1 MLQEWCKYRYG
12 TFPEDGINGD
22 RLYPHTYMEG
32 NKTLK
37 SNGCFQ
43 SISPL
48 LCPLGKPYNRDA
60 PTKQNL
66 LCNSE
71 SAIETIFN
79 HADFHS
85 SWQAIYEAVP
95 SSTDINEALNITAT
109 PLGSSTFARDQRDVN
124 AQNSDNVTP
133 PTTFLPT
140 RPTFV
145 ASTLYRA
152 RSPST
157 ESITSI
163 FTTTPNPFTTSSMI
177 FETLAKEATDPKFEY
192 IVPRSSRYVLLLDRT
207 SIMGTNGRWKNIKR
221 AFFRFIN
228 KIPVG
233 SELSIITFDA
243 HGAIVNLPPTIVTN
257 INREG
262 LHGRIPRKVESTS
275 RRKIRQHNIPQEMFA
290 SIDNEVTACT
300 FCALNASLSKILTNY
315 PGETGTGTILLVTGS
330 IKKPNHL
337 SELLETIQKAPIQVY
352 PILYPSTAH
361 PDLMKLAAL
370 GGGKAYAIP
379 EGEENWVSPLTYLNE
394 VLLDVIKEAEPGA
407 QIQKVHET
415 RHMSYEF
422 AGTFTMEEDIL
433 HKMSVTLSLD
443 DEEKVEFF
451 EITNPSGKKHLFS
464 KFEDG
469 MVVFNHPGL
478 AEAGIWTYHAKLY
491 PSSGLPND
499 ANGGR
504 ITVDVVSQSNNAE
517 AEPIL
522 LEVFTNVDQNKGM
535 SYYYIIIIK
544 LLIIVIICRCIK
556 ITFIIE
562 YPFS

>member
-1 MLQEWCKYRYG
+1 
-12 TFPEDGINGD
+12 
-22 RLYPHTYMEG
+22 MEG
-32 NKTLK
+32 NKTLN
-37 SNGCFQ
+37 SRGCLQ
-43 SISPL
+43 RSP

-79 HADFHS
+79 HQDFHS

-95 SSTDINEALNITAT
+95 SGSEVNF
-109 PLGSSTFARDQRDVN
+109 SSTTTDSFGVTRNQRGIDEDEN
-124 AQNSDNVTP
+124 LNNVTP

-152 RSPST
+152 TSESSSSTPIPST
-157 ESITSI
+157 TS
-163 FTTTPNPFTTSSMI
+163 NPFLTTSSII
-177 FETLAKEATDPKFEY
+177 FQTLAKEASDPKFEY

-207 SIMGTNGRWKNIKR
+207 SVMGINGRWTNIKR

-228 KIPVG
+228 NLPVG
-233 SELSIITFDA
+233 SELSIITFDGQ
-243 HGAIVNLPPTIVTN
+243 GAIVNLPPTVVTN

-262 LHGRIPRKVESTS
+262 LHGRIPRKVESPS
-275 RRKIRQHNIPQEMFA
+275 ASNRKNKQRQGAQQKMFEI
-290 SIDNEVTACT
+290 IDNEVACT
-300 FCALNASLSKILTNY
+300 FCALNASLSEALTNY
-315 PGETGTGTILLVTGS
+315 LGETATGTILLVTGS
-330 IKKPNHL
+330 SKKPAHL
-337 SELLETIQKAPIQVY
+337 SETLKTIQKTPIQVY

-370 GGGKAYAIP
+370 GGGRAYAVP
-379 EGEENWVSPLTYLNE
+379 EGEENLVSPLTYMTE
-394 VLLDVIKEAEPGA
+394 ILLDVIKESEPGVK
-407 QIQKVHET
+407 IQKVHET

-491 PSSGLPND
+491 PNSGLPSD
-499 ANGGR
+499 ENGGR

-517 AEPIL
+517 ADPIL
-522 LEVFTNVDQNKGM
+522 LEVFTNVDQNEG
-535 SYYYIIIIK
+535 K
-544 LLIIVIICRCIK
+544 LFQSTTI
-556 ITFIIE
+556 
-562 YPFS
+562 

>member
-1 MLQEWCKYRYG
+1 
-12 TFPEDGINGD
+12 
-22 RLYPHTYMEG
+22 MEG
-32 NKTLK
+32 NKTLD
-37 SNGCFQ
+37 SQGCFQ
-43 SISPL
+43 RAP

-60 PTKQNL
+60 PTKQNI

-71 SAIETIFN
+71 SAIETMFN
-79 HADFHS
+79 HEDFHS

-95 SSTDINEALNITAT
+95 STSDDSLTTSTL
-109 PLGSSTFARDQRDVN
+109 SSSSFTRAKKSSKV
-124 AQNSDNVTP
+124 SSGVTP

-145 ASTLYRA
+145 ASTLPRTS
-152 RSPST
+152 SPS
-157 ESITSI
+157 SPLPL
-163 FTTTPNPFTTSSMI
+163 FTTTSNPFTTSSII
-177 FETLAKEATDPKFEY
+177 FQTLAKEASDPKFEY

-207 SIMGTNGRWKNIKR
+207 SIMGINGRWKNIKR

-228 KIPVG
+228 NLPVG
-233 SELSIITFDA
+233 SELSIITFDGQ
-243 HGAIVNLPPTIVTN
+243 GAIVNLPPTIVTDS
-257 INREG
+257 NREG
-262 LHGRIPRKVESTS
+262 LHGRIPRKVERPTNKLKTFKE
-275 RRKIRQHNIPQEMFA
+275 RGKQQNLRFA
-290 SIDNEVTACT
+290 AIDNEVACT
-300 FCALNASLSKILTNY
+300 FCALNASLSKALTNY
-315 PGETGTGTILLVTGS
+315 IGETATGTILLVTGS
-330 IKKPNHL
+330 SKKPSHL
-337 SELLETIQKAPIQVY
+337 SEILKTIQKTPIQVY

-370 GGGKAYAIP
+370 GGGKAYAVP
-379 EGEENWVSPLTYLNE
+379 EGEENLVSSLTYMTE
-394 VLLDVIKEAEPGA
+394 ILLDVIKESEPGVK
-407 QIQKVHET
+407 IQKVHET

-469 MVVFNHPGL
+469 MVVFNHPGR

-491 PSSGLPND
+491 PNSGLPSD
-499 ANGGR
+499 ENGGR

-522 LEVFTNVDQNKGM
+522 LEVFTNVDQNKG
-535 SYYYIIIIK
+535 K
-544 LLIIVIICRCIK
+544 CVA
-556 ITFIIE
+556 
-562 YPFS
+562 

>member
-1 MLQEWCKYRYG
+1 MSYFNLNYVYNLLFSFNLGQSLLREWCKYRYG
-12 TFPEDGINGD
+12 TFPEDGKNGD
-22 RLYPHTYMEG
+22 RLYPDTYMEG
-32 NKTLK
+32 NKTLE
-37 SNGCFQ
+37 SQGCLQ
-43 SISPL
+43 RTP
-48 LCPLGKPYNRDA
+48 LCPLAKPYNRDA

-71 SAIETIFN
+71 SAIETMFN
-79 HADFHS
+79 HHDFHS
-85 SWQAIYEAVP
+85 SWKAIYEAVP
-95 SSTDINEALNITAT
+95 STFNGNITTTTISSNGFTRNQRGINEH
-109 PLGSSTFARDQRDVN
+109 GSI
-124 AQNSDNVTP
+124 NSVTP

-152 RSPST
+152 TSPTPST
-157 ESITSI
+157 PTL
-163 FTTTPNPFTTSSMI
+163 TTTTNIFTTSSII
-177 FETLAKEATDPKFEY
+177 FQTLAKEASDPKFEY

-207 SIMGTNGRWKNIKR
+207 AIMGINGRWKNIKR

-228 KIPVG
+228 NLPVG
-233 SELSIITFDA
+233 SELSIITFDGL
-243 HGAIVNLPPTIVTN
+243 GAIVNLPPTVVTN

-262 LHGRIPRKVESTS
+262 LHGRIPRKVEISTNT
-275 RRKIRQHNIPQEMFA
+275 RKNKQQKMFA
-290 SIDNEVTACT
+290 TLDNEIACT
-300 FCALNASLSKILTNY
+300 FCALNASLSNALTNY
-315 PGETGTGTILLVTGS
+315 LGETATGTIILVTGS
-330 IKKPNHL
+330 SKKPTHL
-337 SELLETIQKAPIQVY
+337 SEVLKTIQKTPIQVY
-352 PILYPSTAH
+352 PILYPGTAH

-370 GGGKAYAIP
+370 GGGKAYAVP
-379 EGEENWVSPLTYLNE
+379 EGEENLVSPLTYMTE
-394 VLLDVIKEAEPGA
+394 ILLDVIKESESSVK
-407 QIQKVHET
+407 IQKVHET

-469 MVVFNHPGL
+469 MVVFKHPGL

-491 PSSGLPND
+491 PNSGLPSD
-499 ANGGR
+499 ENGGR

-522 LEVFTNVDQNKGM
+522 LEVFTNVDQNEGKF
-535 SYYYIIIIK
+535 
-544 LLIIVIICRCIK
+544 C
-556 ITFIIE
+556 
-562 YPFS
+562 